1 MNANTNT
8 ARIARFV
15 AMPVVLAGI
24 AGGALLG
31 LAGPASASAVPTSHS
46 GIVAMPQT
54 KAQPATDATPGGW
67 WHRHHPSLLDSTSAA
82 NFATPGA

>member
-1 MNANTNT
+1 MTTNTTT

-24 AGGALLG
+24 TGGALLG
-31 LAGPASASAVPTSHS
+31 LAGTANASAAPTSHP

-67 WHRHHPSLLDSTSAA
+67 WHRHHPSLLDATSAV